1 MVTVSFLSA
10 VVLSAHLSPVFLSFS
25 VIVWLPA
32 AALAGT
38 VIVFPLT
45 VQPDGAVIVTPVSE
59 VRLRVCDAP
68 LYVVVAVFLSVD
80 RVKSLLVVNVG
91 SVTVVLTAPA
101 AEAADFR
108 LR

>member
-1 MVTVSFLSA
+1 MVTVSVLSA

-59 VRLRVCDAP
+59 VRLRVCAAP

-80 RVKSLLVVNVG
+80 RVNPVLVVNVG
-91 SVTVVLTAPA
+91 SVTVVTAA
-101 AEAADFR
+101 R
-108 LR
+108 

>member
-1 MVTVSFLSA
+1 MVTVSVLFA
-10 VVLSAHLSPVFLSFS
+10 VVLSAHLSPVFLSFK
-25 VIVWLPA
+25 VTVWLPA

-38 VIVFPLT
+38 VIVEPLT
-45 VQPDGAVIVTPVSE
+45 VQPDGAVIVTPASE
-59 VRLRVCDAP
+59 ESFKVRDDVLN
-68 LYVVVAVFLSVD
+68 VVVTVFLSVESSNP
-80 RVKSLLVVNVG
+80 VLVVNVG